1 MKRGLL
7 ILVLLAAC
15 TNSDSPTD
23 TSTSTTTSSA
33 TTTTPVVTTVA
44 PTTAPVSTTT
54 ITGTDAAFPF
64 IVSQAGLIG
73 YYDGEH
79 WVTSELA
86 SPVVGGEIY
95 RVIDLEGEVGTSVGS
110 EVVICEPAGT
120 PLVELD
126 PPLVV
131 TNDEP
136 SEIAITGAT
145 WNLFP
150 RPVEQPDTLPSDLVD
165 NAVSFI
171 EDRGLSDP
179 EPQVTQYLRFDLDGD
194 GIDEEVIVMSR
205 LPENLLGNAASYSL
219 VMMRKQLDVEPADL
233 IVAYSQGVDDNPYV
247 VSHLVS
253 AVADLNGDD
262 RMELVVDGH
271 YYEGNFTSVYEY
283 IDDDLGLLEVLVS
296 GCGA

>member
-7 ILVLLAAC
+7 VLVFLAAC
-15 TNSDSPTD
+15 TNSNSPTD
-23 TSTSTTTSSA
+23 STISATTSS
-33 TTTTPVVTTVA
+33 TTASTPVATTVA
-44 PTTAPVSTTT
+44 PTTVPLSTTT

-79 WVTSELA
+79 WVTSELE
-86 SPVVGGEIY
+86 SPVTGGEIY
-95 RVIDLEGEVGTSVGS
+95 RVIDLAGEVGTSVGS
-110 EVVICEPAGT
+110 EIMICEPAGT
-120 PLVELD
+120 PLIELD
-126 PPLVV
+126 PPLAV

-145 WNLFP
+145 WGLLP
-150 RPVEQPDTLPSDLVD
+150 RPVEQPDTPPTDLVG

-179 EPQVTQYLRFDLDGD
+179 DPQVSQYLRFDLEGD
-194 GIDEEVIVMSR
+194 GTDEDVVVMSR
-205 LPENLLGNAASYSL
+205 LPEDLFGSAASYSL
-219 VMMRKQLDVEPADL
+219 VMMRKQLDVEPAYL
-233 IVAYSQGVDDNPYV
+233 IVAYSQGVDDNAYV
-247 VSHLVS
+247 VSYFVS

-283 IDDDLGLLEVLVS
+283 IDDDLGLLEVIVS